1 MYTVA
6 GPEIAVASTK
16 AYTTQVETLMLLIG
30 RMAKVRGIFDDAAE
44 KGSMLTIC
52 FRFLPS

>member
-44 KGSMLTIC
+44 KGVC
-52 FRFLPS
+52 

>member
-44 KGSMLTIC
+44 KSMLTIC